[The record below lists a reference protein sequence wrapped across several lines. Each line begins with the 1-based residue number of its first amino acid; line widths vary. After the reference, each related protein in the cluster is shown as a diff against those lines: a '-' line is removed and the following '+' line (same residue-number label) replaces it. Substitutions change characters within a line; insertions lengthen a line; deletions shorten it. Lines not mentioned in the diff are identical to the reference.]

1 LRSRYAATRQCAEQ
15 NLIVGRCAANS
26 LLQVELA
33 QRRSG
38 RGAARGSERAL
49 TIGVSCQEISAQ
61 RSEQYRP
68 LPYTQ

>member
-1 LRSRYAATRQCAEQ
+1 MRQRIEQ
-15 NLIVGRCAANS
+15 NFIVERSAANG
-26 LLQVELA
+26 LLHVELA

-49 TIGVSCQEISAQ
+49 TTAVSRQEISAQ

-68 LPYTQ
+68 LPYTR